1 MQYSYILHTPE
12 KNIKIA
18 EALPLFEVG
27 EKKIEISP
35 YSVEISAKAKNG
47 YTVVEVTVSAEN
59 DADVY
64 LSLAGEGNAEFY
76 SFAGLCKNER
86 IFRQSPHDVTRYHF
100 KMERSAI
107 PMVAA
112 VTESGTDI
120 FISDNPS
127 YFENATTQHIIPEE
141 KAFYLSS
148 GDKGGTPNNPTSD
161 PFGPIF
167 HPIGKGKTHTFRFIA
182 LKSDADTLKTI
193 RRAAFVAIEK
203 VWGNGSDSLYRSI
216 CFASNYMHIRK
227 NETGRSERWVV
238 AGIEY
243 ANTQYFRDSFYQT
256 WILGDE
262 IANECYRALDYEFK
276 EAENPLM
283 YLIWSYRSFK
293 AGKEVNRNRADMA
306 FETVLACMDK
316 FTADGGFYPNCREDG
331 SFRNWFDICCYE
343 FDDVDAY
350 TQSLLICALESAK
363 RMGYD
368 IGDRKEKA
376 LARYMSLWNGEYI
389 PMSEKKQ
396 FLAVDVA
403 LGEVLYFM
411 LFDELFIPDE
421 MIEKTYHKIVDG
433 ASKTPYGIKIVSA
446 PDGSFLPVEAF
457 GLNGYVHSGFDTIE
471 TGRYANGGSYHIYE
485 MLFHI
490 VAHLHGVSDAEK
502 NMTERLFIDFDYD
515 GATHEYMHTIKGIGV
530 KANQGW
536 NACIYAIWEELIRRG
551 KATTA
556 YFEAADKK
564 LASI

>member
-1 MQYSYILHTPE
+1 MKYSYILHTPE

-18 EALPLFEVG
+18 DADLAIG
-27 EKKIEISP
+27 EKLFSLDAYTATVKTED
-35 YSVEISAKAKNG
+35 VGG
-47 YTVVEVTVSAEN
+47 YLLTNVTVQAEKE
-59 DADVY
+59 ADVY
-64 LSLAGEGNAEFY
+64 LSLMGEGEAELY
-76 SFAGLCKNER
+76 SFAGLCKDER

-107 PMVAA
+107 PMIAA
-112 VTESGTDI
+112 VTENGTDL
-120 FISDNPS
+120 FMTDNPS
-127 YFENATTQHIIPEE
+127 YFDNATTQHIIPEE
-141 KAFYLSS
+141 KTFYLSS
-148 GDKGGTPNNPTSD
+148 GDKGGTPNNEKSD

-167 HPIGKGKTHTFRFIA
+167 HHIDKNTTHTLRFVTI
-182 LKSDADTLKTI
+182 KTDADNLKTI
-193 RRAAFVAIEK
+193 RRAAFLAIEK
-203 VWGNGSDSLYRSI
+203 VWGSGSDSLYRAM
-216 CFASNYMHIRK
+216 CFGSNYMHIRK
-227 NETGRSERWVV
+227 NETGRSPRWVV

-262 IANECYRALDYEFK
+262 IAAECYQALDYEFK
-276 EAENPLM
+276 DAENPLM

-293 AGKEVNRNRADMA
+293 AGKPVNRPRTEMA
-306 FETVLACMDK
+306 LETVFTCMNK
-316 FTADGGFYPNCREDG
+316 FTADGGYYANCREDG

-389 PMSEKKQ
+389 PLSEKKQ
-396 FLAVDVA
+396 YLAVDVA

-411 LFDELFIPDE
+411 LFDELFIPNE
-421 MIEKTYHKIVDG
+421 MIEKTYRRIVDSE
-433 ASKTPYGIKIVSA
+433 AKTPHGIKIVSA

-490 VAHLHGVSDAEK
+490 VAHLHGIPDAEK

-551 KATTA
+551 RATTA